1 MTKKQSLILWVIVG
15 AIVLWLLWRNR
26 KKVAPQV
33 FNTPPP
39 SYLNVAYPQMQL
51 QTPTLQ
57 AQTLQAPTLQAP
69 ISGASCGCNPQA
81 SQYLSN
87 VANSVNE
94 AEKKI
99 EDQLKAYTDSINQ
112 YFSTN
117 TIQ

>member
-1 MTKKQSLILWVIVG
+1 MTKTQSLILWVIGG

-26 KKVAPQV
+26 EKVAPQV
-33 FNTPPP
+33 FNTPQPN
-39 SYLNVAYPQMQL
+39 YLDVAYPQMQL
-51 QTPTLQ
+51 QTPTI
-57 AQTLQAPTLQAP
+57 QTP

-87 VANSVNE
+87 VANSVNA

>member
-1 MTKKQSLILWVIVG
+1 MTKKQSLILWVIGG

-26 KKVAPQV
+26 EKVAPQV
-33 FNTPPP
+33 FNTPQP

-51 QTPTLQ
+51 QN
-57 AQTLQAPTLQAP
+57 PTLQAP